1 MAIVARKDALE
12 AGFYIRTPLVELEDR
27 EEGLDAGTRVF
38 FKMDCL
44 QPSGSFKDRG
54 VGHMINTL
62 HYGAATGPIKKLV
75 CSSGGNAGYSV
86 TTVARKLGIPV
97 DVYVP
102 TTTKPMMVNKLRARG
117 ANVVVH
123 GASWNAA
130 DALARAELADQGY
143 VLCWTTI
150 PQYHHTTTNIPTYQ
164 RICRHN
170 CTSHSSS
177 NAAAFPLSPTPP
189 PPPRGEGGGAFYV
202 PPFDHPL
209 LWEVVPETHKT
220 HPDPGLPLSSL

>member
-1 MAIVARKDALE
+1 VRGGVRRRSSIFVTRKHIILTKELAMATSACKDALSK
-12 AGFYIRTPLVELEDR
+12 GFYISTPLVELEDR
-27 EEGLDAGTRVF
+27 LEGLDASTRVF

-62 HYGAATGPIKKLV
+62 HYGAATGPVKKLV

-130 DALARAELADQGY
+130 DSLARTELADQGC
-143 VLCWTTI
+143 VLCCAATAASALLLYHLPYTT
-150 PQYHHTTTNIPTYQ
+150 H
-164 RICRHN
+164 
-170 CTSHSSS
+170 
-177 NAAAFPLSPTPP
+177 
-189 PPPRGEGGGAFYV
+189 YV
-202 PPFDHPL
+202 PR
-209 LWEVVPETHKT
+209 T
-220 HPDPGLPLSSL
+220 